1 MIKRVP
7 CYHLCSLCAHPSRKG
22 SEFENDFTL
31 SYFTIFHTIFL
42 NLWVRPYTSL
52 GDWNFEWNI
61 SGQLGWLKQIGQ
73 ITTGPIV
80 RFFLKIL
87 KISISWVCNERK
99 TFHHLSIS
107 TWRRWKKNGLR
118 GPFPPASLARTGHWL
133 ILGFSKQ
140 QSTDATIM

>member
-1 MIKRVP
+1 MR
-7 CYHLCSLCAHPSRKG
+7 L
-22 SEFENDFTL
+22 
-31 SYFTIFHTIFL
+31 
-42 NLWVRPYTSL
+42 YTSL

-61 SGQLGWLKQIGQ
+61 SGQLGWLKQIGK

-118 GPFPPASLARTGHWL
+118 GPFPPASLARTGRWL
-133 ILGFSKQ
+133 SSRLMQQSCKCTRMRPSNVKIWQNYSQAFLRKGFSSVCPRWVLKKPMFISVSLTRQ
-140 QSTDATIM
+140 LVI